1 MEVNKMKTLKK
12 LLSLLLALAMV
23 LSLAACGG
31 SNGGAA
37 SDATKEDAPAQSDAA
52 EGGDAAEAPAAGSV
66 KIAYIPKERNES
78 FWQAVEA
85 GAQQAAADLGA
96 ELIMYGDAA
105 GANTAANQS
114 TYVETATDLGVD
126 AIAFA
131 ALDADSTDAALQAA
145 QAAGISV
152 VGFDSD
158 PGEEARDWFVNQVD
172 PAELAVILLDDLVEN
187 LGDKYSAD
195 SPAVVYLVSTNL
207 TTPNQ
212 NTWIEHIKAAYYS
225 DYEIAMTDTGAI
237 DFDACKENTRNN
249 TYTVNEKYAMLD
261 VKVNPDSEI
270 IYAGDGDGLT
280 EIEATL
286 SAHPEINAL
295 ISLTTNVIASCAT
308 AIESCG
314 LSGSCIFNG
323 IATPTDSKAY
333 LESGMMTTVVL
344 WQAYDLGYLAV
355 NVAYAAATGELTPG
369 DTEFVSG
376 LSGQTQVEGISTY
389 PDSHKVDGVT
399 VYLGGPA
406 TFHLD
411 TIDCWKN

>member
-1 MEVNKMKTLKK
+1 MKK
-12 LLSLLLALAMV
+12 LLALICALV
-23 LSLAACGG
+23 LCLSLAACGG
-31 SNGGAA
+31 GNGGNAGGNA
-37 SDATKEDAPAQSDAA
+37 GGNSGGNAGGGSSS
-52 EGGDAAEAPAAGSV
+52 GGDI

-85 GAQQAAADLGA
+85 GAQQAAKDRGV

-114 TYVETATDLGVD
+114 TYVETATELGVN

-131 ALDADSTDAALQAA
+131 ALDSDSTDAALQAA

-172 PAELAVILLDDLVEN
+172 PAALAEILLDDLVTN
-187 LGDKYSAD
+187 IGSKYSSSD
-195 SPAVVYLVSTNL
+195 PAVVYLVSTNL

-212 NTWIEHIKAAYYS
+212 NTWIEHLKATYYS
-225 DYEIAMTDTGAI
+225 DYEIVYTDSGAI
-237 DFDACKENTRNN
+237 DFDACKDNTRKN
-249 TYTVNEKYAMLD
+249 TYTVNDKYNMLD
-261 VKVNPDSEI
+261 MRCNPDSDI

-286 SAHPEINAL
+286 SAHSEINAL

-308 AIESCG
+308 AIDSCG
-314 LSGSCIFNG
+314 MSDTCIFNG
-323 IATPTDSKAY
+323 IATPGDSKAY
-333 LESGMMTTVVL
+333 LENGLMTTVVL

-355 NVAYAAATGELTPG
+355 DVAYAAAAGELTEG
-369 DTEFVSG
+369 ATSYVSG
-376 LSGQTQVEGISTY
+376 LSGQTQVEGVSTY
-389 PDSHKVDGVT
+389 EDSHHVDGVT
-399 VYLGGPA
+399 VYLGAPA
-406 TFHLD
+406 TFTLD
-411 TIDCWKN
+411 TLDCWKS

>member
-1 MEVNKMKTLKK
+1 MKTLKK

-355 NVAYAAATGELTPG
+355 NTAYAAATGELTPG

>member
-1 MEVNKMKTLKK
+1 MKTLKK
-12 LLSLLLALAMV
+12 MLAMLLALMMV
-23 LSLAACGG
+23 LSLAACG
-31 SNGGAA
+31 A
-37 SDATKEDAPAQSDAA
+37 SGDTTSDTGDSG
-52 EGGDAAEAPAAGSV
+52 EGGGDAASGDV
-66 KIAYIPKERNES
+66 TIAYIPKERNES

-85 GAQQAAADLGA
+85 GAQKAADDLGC
-96 ELIMYGDAA
+96 ELVMYGDAA

-131 ALDADSTDAALQAA
+131 ALDSDSTDAALQAA

-172 PAELAVILLDDLVEN
+172 PAELATILLDDLAEN
-187 LGDKYSAD
+187 LGDTYTAD
-195 SPAVVYLVSTNL
+195 NPAVVYLVSTNL

-212 NTWIEHIKAAYYS
+212 NTWIEHIKAAYYT
-225 DYEIAMTDTGAI
+225 DYEIAMTDSGAI
-237 DFDACKENTRNN
+237 DFDTCKENTRNN

-261 VKVNPDSEI
+261 VKVNPDSDI

-295 ISLTTNVIASCAT
+295 VSLTTNVISSCAT

-314 LSGSCIFNG
+314 LSDSCIFNG
-323 IATPTDSKAY
+323 IATPTDCKSY

-355 NVAYAAATGELTPG
+355 SAAYSAATGELVEG
-369 DTEFVSG
+369 ATEYVSG
-376 LSGQTQVEGISTY
+376 LSGQTQVEGVSTY
-389 PDSHKVDGVT
+389 PASHKVEGSVI
-399 VYLGGPA
+399 YLGGPA

-411 TIDCWKN
+411 TLDCWKQ

>member
-1 MEVNKMKTLKK
+1 MKNAKK
-12 LLSLLLALAMV
+12 LLALFTALSMT

-31 SNGGAA
+31 GGGGAA
-37 SDATKEDAPAQSDAA
+37 SGGASSGGAA
-52 EGGDAAEAPAAGSV
+52 ASGGSGNASGGSGNASGGSV

-85 GAQQAAADLGA
+85 GAQQAANDLGA

-114 TYVETATDLGVD
+114 TYVETATELGVN

-131 ALDADSTDAALQAA
+131 ALDSDSTDAALQAA
-145 QAAGISV
+145 QAAGITV

-172 PAELAVILLDDLVEN
+172 PAALAEILLDDLVTN
-187 LGDKYSAD
+187 IGDKYSKD
-195 SPAVVYLVSTNL
+195 SPALVYLVSTNL

-212 NTWIEHIKAAYYS
+212 NTWIEHLKATYYS
-225 DYEIAMTDTGAI
+225 DYEIVYTDTGAI
-237 DFDACKENTRNN
+237 DFDACKENTRNGSF
-249 TYTVNEKYAMLD
+249 TVNEKYAMLNM
-261 VKVNPDSEI
+261 KCHPDNDI

-286 SAHPEINAL
+286 SAHPDINAL

-308 AIESCG
+308 AIDSCG
-314 LSGSCIFNG
+314 MSETCIFNG
-323 IATPTDSKAY
+323 IATPGDSKAY

-355 NVAYAAATGELTPG
+355 NAAYSAATGELTKG
-369 DTEFVSG
+369 ATEFVSG
-376 LSGQTQVEGISTY
+376 LSGKTQVEGISTY
-389 PDSHKVDGVT
+389 DASHHVDGVT
-399 VYLGGPA
+399 VYLGAPA
-406 TFHLD
+406 TFTLD
-411 TIDCWKN
+411 TLSGWKS

>member
-1 MEVNKMKTLKK
+1 MKNAKK
-12 LLSLLLALAMV
+12 LLALFTALSMTF
-23 LSLAACGG
+23 SLAACGG
-31 SNGGAA
+31 GGGGAA
-37 SDATKEDAPAQSDAA
+37 SSGGGAAASSGGGAAASSGGSGGGSAPA
-52 EGGDAAEAPAAGSV
+52 GGTV

-85 GAQQAAADLGA
+85 GAQQAATDLGA

-114 TYVETATDLGVD
+114 TYVETATELGVN

-131 ALDADSTDAALQAA
+131 ALDSDSTDAALQAA
-145 QAAGISV
+145 QAAGITV

-172 PAELAVILLDDLVEN
+172 PAALAEILLDDLVTN
-187 LGDKYSAD
+187 IGDKYSKD
-195 SPAVVYLVSTNL
+195 SPALVYLVSTNL

-212 NTWIEHIKAAYYS
+212 NTWIEHLKATYYS
-225 DYEIAMTDTGAI
+225 DYEIVYTDTGAI
-237 DFDACKENTRNN
+237 DFDACKNNTRNGN
-249 TYTVNEKYAMLD
+249 FTVNEKYAMLNL
-261 VKVNPDSEI
+261 KCHPDNDI

-286 SAHPEINAL
+286 SAHPDINAL

-308 AIESCG
+308 AIDSCG
-314 LSGSCIFNG
+314 MSSTCIFNG
-323 IATPTDSKAY
+323 IATPGDSKAY

-355 NVAYAAATGELTPG
+355 NAAYAAATGGLTKG
-369 DTEFVSG
+369 ATEFVSG
-376 LSGQTQVEGISTY
+376 LSGKTQVEGVSTY
-389 PDSHKVDGVT
+389 DASHHVDGVT
-399 VYLGGPA
+399 VYLGAPA
-406 TFHLD
+406 TFNLD
-411 TIDCWKN
+411 TLSCWKS

>member
-1 MEVNKMKTLKK
+1 MKTLKK
-12 LLSLLLALAMV
+12 MLALLLALMMV
-23 LSLAACGG
+23 LALAACGETASSSGDTG
-31 SNGGAA
+31 SGDTSTG
-37 SDATKEDAPAQSDAA
+37 D
-52 EGGDAAEAPAAGSV
+52 EGGGSASGSDV
-66 KIAYIPKERNES
+66 TIAYIPKERNES

-85 GAQQAAADLGA
+85 GAQKAAEDLGC
-96 ELIMYGDAA
+96 ELVMYGDAA

-131 ALDADSTDAALQAA
+131 ALDSDSTDAALQAA

-187 LGDKYSAD
+187 LSDTYTAD
-195 SPAVVYLVSTNL
+195 NPAVVYLVSTNL

-225 DYEIAMTDTGAI
+225 DYEIAMTDSGAI
-237 DFDACKENTRNN
+237 DFDTCKENTRNN
-249 TYTVNEKYAMLD
+249 TYTVNDKYAMLD

-295 ISLTTNVIASCAT
+295 VSLTTNVIASCAT

-314 LSGSCIFNG
+314 LSDSCVFNG
-323 IATPTDSKAY
+323 IATPTDCQAY

-355 NVAYAAATGELTPG
+355 NAAYAAATGELTEG
-369 DTEFVSG
+369 ATEFVSG
-376 LSGQTQVEGISTY
+376 LSGQTQVEGVSTY
-389 PDSHKVDGVT
+389 ADSHKVDGT
-399 VYLGGPA
+399 TIYLGGPA

-411 TIDCWKN
+411 TLDCWKN

>member
-1 MEVNKMKTLKK
+1 MKTLKK

-152 VGFDSD
+152 IGFDSD

-195 SPAVVYLVSTNL
+195 SPAVVYLMST
-207 TTPNQ
+207 
-212 NTWIEHIKAAYYS
+212 E
-225 DYEIAMTDTGAI
+225 
-237 DFDACKENTRNN
+237 
-249 TYTVNEKYAMLD
+249 
-261 VKVNPDSEI
+261 
-270 IYAGDGDGLT
+270 
-280 EIEATL
+280 
-286 SAHPEINAL
+286 
-295 ISLTTNVIASCAT
+295 
-308 AIESCG
+308 
-314 LSGSCIFNG
+314 
-323 IATPTDSKAY
+323 
-333 LESGMMTTVVL
+333 
-344 WQAYDLGYLAV
+344 
-355 NVAYAAATGELTPG
+355 
-369 DTEFVSG
+369 
-376 LSGQTQVEGISTY
+376 
-389 PDSHKVDGVT
+389 
-399 VYLGGPA
+399 
-406 TFHLD
+406 
-411 TIDCWKN
+411 

>member
-1 MEVNKMKTLKK
+1 MKFKK
-12 LLSLLLALAMV
+12 A
-23 LSLAACGG
+23 LSLAVVA
-31 SNGGAA
+31 SMAIPTFASAA
-37 SDATKEDAPAQSDAA
+37 DVT
-52 EGGDAAEAPAAGSV
+52 
-66 KIAYIPKERNES
+66 IAYIPKERNES

-85 GAQQAAADLGA
+85 GAQQAADDLGA

-114 TYVETATDLGVD
+114 TYVETATELEVD

-131 ALDADSTDAALQAA
+131 ALDSDSTDAALQAA
-145 QAAGISV
+145 QAEGITV

-172 PAELAVILLDDLVEN
+172 PAELAVILLDDIVEHI
-187 LGDKYSAD
+187 GDKYSAD
-195 SPAVVYLVSTNL
+195 APAVVYLVSTNL

-212 NTWIEHIKAAYYS
+212 NTWIEAIKAAYYS
-225 DYEIAMTDTGAI
+225 DYEIAYTDTGAI
-237 DFDACKENTRNN
+237 DFDTCKQNTRDN

-261 VKVNPDSEI
+261 VKVNPDSDI
-270 IYAGDGDGLT
+270 IYAGDGAGLE

-314 LSGSCIFNG
+314 MTETCIFNG
-323 IATPTDSKAY
+323 IATPGDSKAY
-333 LESGMMTTVVL
+333 LENGLMTTVVL

-355 NVAYAAATGELTPG
+355 NAAYAAVTGDLEAG
-369 DTEFVSG
+369 ATEFVSN

-389 PDSHKVDGVT
+389 PESHKVDGAV

-406 TFHLD
+406 TFTLD
-411 TIDCWKN
+411 TLDCWKN

>member
-1 MEVNKMKTLKK
+1 MKLKK
-12 LLSLLLALAMV
+12 ALSLT
-23 LSLAACGG
+23 LAAGMLATAFP
-31 SNGGAA
+31 SVASAA
-37 SDATKEDAPAQSDAA
+37 DVT
-52 EGGDAAEAPAAGSV
+52 
-66 KIAYIPKERNES
+66 IAYIPKERNES

-85 GAQQAAADLGA
+85 GAQQAADDLGA

-114 TYVETATDLGVD
+114 TYVETATELEVD

-145 QAAGISV
+145 QAEGITV

-172 PAELAVILLDDLVEN
+172 PHELAAILLDDIVEHI
-187 LGDKYSAD
+187 GDKYTAD
-195 SPAVVYLVSTNL
+195 APAVVYLVSTNL

-212 NTWIEHIKAAYYS
+212 NTWIEAIKAAYYS
-225 DYEIAMTDTGAI
+225 DYEIAYTESGAI
-237 DFDACKENTRNN
+237 DFDTCKQNTRDN

-261 VKVNPDSEI
+261 LKVNPDSDI
-270 IYAGDGDGLT
+270 IYAGDGAGLE

-314 LSGSCIFNG
+314 MTETCIFNG
-323 IATPTDSKAY
+323 IATPGDSKAY
-333 LESGMMTTVVL
+333 LENGLMTTVVL

-355 NVAYAAATGELTPG
+355 NAAYAAATGDLAEG
-369 DTEFVSG
+369 ATEFKSN
-376 LSGQTQVEGISTY
+376 LSGATQVEGVSTY
-389 PDSHKVDGVT
+389 ADSHLVDGDV

-406 TFHLD
+406 TFNLD
-411 TIDCWKN
+411 TLDCWKN

>member
-1 MEVNKMKTLKK
+1 MKK
-12 LLSLLLALAMV
+12 LLALICALV
-23 LSLAACGG
+23 LCLSLAACGG
-31 SNGGAA
+31 GNGGNAGGNA
-37 SDATKEDAPAQSDAA
+37 GGNSGGNAGGGSSS
-52 EGGDAAEAPAAGSV
+52 GGDI

-85 GAQQAAADLGA
+85 GAQQAAKDRGV

-114 TYVETATDLGVD
+114 TYVETATELGVN

-131 ALDADSTDAALQAA
+131 ALDSDSTDAALQAA

-172 PAELAVILLDDLVEN
+172 PAALAEILLDDLVTN
-187 LGDKYSAD
+187 IGSKYSSSD
-195 SPAVVYLVSTNL
+195 PAVVYLVSTNL

-212 NTWIEHIKAAYYS
+212 NTWIEHLKATYYS
-225 DYEIAMTDTGAI
+225 DYEIVYTDSGAI
-237 DFDACKENTRNN
+237 DFDACKDNTRKN
-249 TYTVNEKYAMLD
+249 TYTVNEKYNMLD
-261 VKVNPDSEI
+261 MRCNPDSDI

-286 SAHPEINAL
+286 SAHSEINAL

-308 AIESCG
+308 AIDSCG
-314 LSGSCIFNG
+314 MSDSCIFNG
-323 IATPTDSKAY
+323 IATPGDSKAY
-333 LESGMMTTVVL
+333 LENGLMTTVVL

-355 NVAYAAATGELTPG
+355 DVAYAAATGALTEG
-369 DTEFVSG
+369 ATSYVSG
-376 LSGQTQVEGISTY
+376 LSGQTQVEGVSTY
-389 PDSHKVDGVT
+389 EDSHHVDGVT
-399 VYLGGPA
+399 VYLGAPA
-406 TFHLD
+406 TFTLD
-411 TIDCWKN
+411 TLNCWKS

>member
-1 MEVNKMKTLKK
+1 MKK
-12 LLSLLLALAMV
+12 LLAMICALV
-23 LSLAACGG
+23 LCLSLAACGG
-31 SNGGAA
+31 GNGGGNAGGNA
-37 SDATKEDAPAQSDAA
+37 GGSSDGGAK
-52 EGGDAAEAPAAGSV
+52 GGDV

-85 GAQQAAADLGA
+85 GAQQAAKDRGV

-114 TYVETATDLGVD
+114 TYVETATELGVN
-126 AIAFA
+126 AIVFA
-131 ALDADSTDAALQAA
+131 ALDSDSTDAALQAA

-172 PAELAVILLDDLVEN
+172 PAALAEILLDDLVTN
-187 LGDKYSAD
+187 IGSKYSAS

-212 NTWIEHIKAAYYS
+212 NTWIEHLKATYYS
-225 DYEIAMTDTGAI
+225 DYEIVYTDSGAI
-237 DFDACKENTRNN
+237 DFDACKDNTRKN
-249 TYTVNEKYAMLD
+249 TYTVNDKYNMLD
-261 VKVNPDSEI
+261 MRCNPDSDI

-286 SAHPEINAL
+286 SAHSEINAL

-308 AIESCG
+308 AIDSCG
-314 LSGSCIFNG
+314 MSDTCIFNG
-323 IATPTDSKAY
+323 IATPGDSKAY
-333 LESGMMTTVVL
+333 LESGLMTTVVL

-355 NVAYAAATGELTPG
+355 DAAYSAATGELKEGATSY
-369 DTEFVSG
+369 VSG
-376 LSGQTQVEGISTY
+376 LSGQTQVEGVSTY
-389 PDSHKVDGVT
+389 EDSHHVDGVT
-399 VYLGGPA
+399 VYLGAPA
-406 TFHLD
+406 TFTLD
-411 TIDCWKN
+411 TLDCWKS

>member
-1 MEVNKMKTLKK
+1 MKK
-12 LLSLLLALAMV
+12 LLALICALV
-23 LSLAACGG
+23 LCLSLAACGG
-31 SNGGAA
+31 GNGGNA
-37 SDATKEDAPAQSDAA
+37 
-52 EGGDAAEAPAAGSV
+52 GGNAGGNSGGNAGGGSSSGGNI

-85 GAQQAAADLGA
+85 GAQQAAKDRGV

-114 TYVETATDLGVD
+114 TYVETATELGVN

-131 ALDADSTDAALQAA
+131 ALDSDSTDAALQAA

-172 PAELAVILLDDLVEN
+172 PAALAEILLDDLVTN
-187 LGDKYSAD
+187 IGSKYSSSD
-195 SPAVVYLVSTNL
+195 PAVVYLVSTNL

-212 NTWIEHIKAAYYS
+212 NTWIEHLKATYYS
-225 DYEIAMTDTGAI
+225 DYEIVYTDSGAI
-237 DFDACKENTRNN
+237 DFDACKDNTRKN
-249 TYTVNEKYAMLD
+249 TYTVNDKYNMLD
-261 VKVNPDSEI
+261 MRCNPDSDI

-286 SAHPEINAL
+286 SAHSEINAL

-308 AIESCG
+308 AIDSCG
-314 LSGSCIFNG
+314 MSDTCIFNG
-323 IATPTDSKAY
+323 IATPGDSKAY
-333 LESGMMTTVVL
+333 LENGLMTTVVL

-355 NVAYAAATGELTPG
+355 DVAYAAAAGELTEG
-369 DTEFVSG
+369 ATSYVSG
-376 LSGQTQVEGISTY
+376 LSGQTQVEGVSTY
-389 PDSHKVDGVT
+389 EDSHHVDGVT
-399 VYLGGPA
+399 VYLGAPA
-406 TFHLD
+406 TFTLD
-411 TIDCWKN
+411 TLDCWKS

>member
-1 MEVNKMKTLKK
+1 MKSLKK
-12 LLSLLLALAMV
+12 LLSLLLALTMV

-31 SNGGAA
+31 SGSGSSGGST
-37 SDATKEDAPAQSDAA
+37 SDGGKEDAAQSNAA
-52 EGGDAAEAPAAGSV
+52 ESGDAAEAPAAGSV

-145 QAAGISV
+145 QAAGIAV

-187 LGDKYSAD
+187 IGDKYSAD

-212 NTWIEHIKAAYYS
+212 NTWIEHIKAAYYT

-237 DFDACKENTRNN
+237 DFDTCKNNTRSN

-314 LSGSCIFNG
+314 LSDSCIFNG

-355 NVAYAAATGELTPG
+355 NVAYAAATGELEQG
-369 DTEFVSG
+369 ATEFVSG

>member
-1 MEVNKMKTLKK
+1 MKK
-12 LLSLLLALAMV
+12 LLALICALV
-23 LSLAACGG
+23 LCLSLAACGG
-31 SNGGAA
+31 GNGGNA
-37 SDATKEDAPAQSDAA
+37 
-52 EGGDAAEAPAAGSV
+52 GGNAGGNSGGNAGGGSSSGGNI

-85 GAQQAAADLGA
+85 GAQQAAKDRGV

-114 TYVETATDLGVD
+114 TYVETATELGVN

-131 ALDADSTDAALQAA
+131 ALDSDSTDAALQAA

-172 PAELAVILLDDLVEN
+172 PAALAEILLDDLVTN
-187 LGDKYSAD
+187 IGSKYSSSD
-195 SPAVVYLVSTNL
+195 PAVVYLVSTNL

-212 NTWIEHIKAAYYS
+212 NTWIEHLKATYYS
-225 DYEIAMTDTGAI
+225 DYEIVYTDSGAI
-237 DFDACKENTRNN
+237 DFDACKDNTRKN
-249 TYTVNEKYAMLD
+249 TYTVNDKYNMLD
-261 VKVNPDSEI
+261 MRCNPDSDI

-286 SAHPEINAL
+286 SAHSEINAL

-308 AIESCG
+308 AIDSCG
-314 LSGSCIFNG
+314 MSDSCIFNG
-323 IATPTDSKAY
+323 IATPGDSKAY
-333 LESGMMTTVVL
+333 LENGLMTTVVL

-355 NVAYAAATGELTPG
+355 DVAYAAAAGELTEG
-369 DTEFVSG
+369 ATSYVSG
-376 LSGQTQVEGISTY
+376 LSGQTQVEGVSTY
-389 PDSHKVDGVT
+389 EDSHHVDGVT
-399 VYLGGPA
+399 VYLGAPA
-406 TFHLD
+406 TFTLD
-411 TIDCWKN
+411 TLDCWKS

>member
-1 MEVNKMKTLKK
+1 MKK
-12 LLSLLLALAMV
+12 LLAMICALV
-23 LSLAACGG
+23 LCLSLAACGG
-31 SNGGAA
+31 GNGGGNAGGN
-37 SDATKEDAPAQSDAA
+37 SGGS
-52 EGGDAAEAPAAGSV
+52 EGGSASGDI

-85 GAQQAAADLGA
+85 GAQQAAKDRGV

-114 TYVETATDLGVD
+114 TYVETATELGVN

-131 ALDADSTDAALQAA
+131 ALDSDSTDAALQAA

-172 PAELAVILLDDLVEN
+172 PAALAEILLDDLVTN
-187 LGDKYSAD
+187 IGSKYSSSD
-195 SPAVVYLVSTNL
+195 PAVVYLVSTNL

-212 NTWIEHIKAAYYS
+212 NTWIEHLKATYYS
-225 DYEIAMTDTGAI
+225 DYEIVYTDSGAI
-237 DFDACKENTRNN
+237 DFDACKDNTRKN
-249 TYTVNEKYAMLD
+249 TYTVNDKYNMLD
-261 VKVNPDSEI
+261 MRCNPDSDI

-286 SAHPEINAL
+286 SAHSEINAL

-308 AIESCG
+308 AIDSCG
-314 LSGSCIFNG
+314 MSDTCIFNG
-323 IATPTDSKAY
+323 IATPGDSKAY
-333 LESGMMTTVVL
+333 LENGLMTTVVL

-355 NVAYAAATGELTPG
+355 DVAYAAAAGELTEG
-369 DTEFVSG
+369 ATSYVSG
-376 LSGQTQVEGISTY
+376 LSGQTQVEGVSTY
-389 PDSHKVDGVT
+389 EDSHHVDGVT
-399 VYLGGPA
+399 VYLGAPA
-406 TFHLD
+406 TFTLD
-411 TIDCWKN
+411 TLDCWKS

>member
-1 MEVNKMKTLKK
+1 
-12 LLSLLLALAMV
+12 MV
-23 LSLAACGG
+23 AGTCAAAF
-31 SNGGAA
+31 SSVASAA
-37 SDATKEDAPAQSDAA
+37 DVT
-52 EGGDAAEAPAAGSV
+52 
-66 KIAYIPKERNES
+66 IAYIPKERNES

-85 GAQQAAADLGA
+85 GATQAADDLGVD
-96 ELIMYGDAA
+96 LIMYGDAA

-114 TYVETATDLGVD
+114 TYVETATELEVD
-126 AIAFA
+126 AIVFA

-145 QAAGISV
+145 QAEGITV

-172 PAELAVILLDDLVEN
+172 PAELATILLDDIVEN
-187 LGDKYSAD
+187 IGDQYTAD
-195 SPAVVYLVSTNL
+195 APAIVYLVSTNL

-212 NTWIEHIKAAYYS
+212 NTWIEAIKAAYYS
-225 DYEIAMTDTGAI
+225 DYEIVYTESGAI
-237 DFDACKENTRNN
+237 DFDTCKQNTRDN

-261 VKVNPDSEI
+261 VKVNPDSDI
-270 IYAGDGDGLT
+270 IYAGDGAGLE

-314 LSGSCIFNG
+314 MTDTCIFNG
-323 IATPTDSKAY
+323 IATPGDSKAY
-333 LESGMMTTVVL
+333 LENGLMTTVVL

-355 NVAYAAATGELTPG
+355 NTAYSAVTGDLTEGATEY
-369 DTEFVSG
+369 VSN
-376 LSGQTQVEGISTY
+376 LSGTTQVEGISTY
-389 PDSHKVDGVT
+389 ADAHKVDGVT

-406 TFHLD
+406 TFTLD
-411 TIDCWKN
+411 TLDCWKN

>member
-1 MEVNKMKTLKK
+1 MKK
-12 LLSLLLALAMV
+12 LLALICALV
-23 LSLAACGG
+23 LCLSLAACGG
-31 SNGGAA
+31 GNGGNAGGNA
-37 SDATKEDAPAQSDAA
+37 GGNSGGNAGGGSSS
-52 EGGDAAEAPAAGSV
+52 GGDI

-85 GAQQAAADLGA
+85 GAQQAAKDRGV

-114 TYVETATDLGVD
+114 TYVETATELGVN

-131 ALDADSTDAALQAA
+131 ALDSDSTDAALQAA

-172 PAELAVILLDDLVEN
+172 PAALAEILLDDLVTN
-187 LGDKYSAD
+187 IGSKYSSSD
-195 SPAVVYLVSTNL
+195 PAVVYLVSTNL

-212 NTWIEHIKAAYYS
+212 NTWIEHLKATYYS
-225 DYEIAMTDTGAI
+225 DYEIVYTDSGAI
-237 DFDACKENTRNN
+237 DFDACKDNTRKN
-249 TYTVNEKYAMLD
+249 TYTVNDKYNMLD
-261 VKVNPDSEI
+261 MRCNPDSDI

-286 SAHPEINAL
+286 SAHSEINAL

-308 AIESCG
+308 AIDSCG
-314 LSGSCIFNG
+314 MSDSCIFNG
-323 IATPTDSKAY
+323 IATPGDSKAY
-333 LESGMMTTVVL
+333 LENGLMTTVVL

-355 NVAYAAATGELTPG
+355 DVAYAAATGELTEG
-369 DTEFVSG
+369 ATSYVSG
-376 LSGQTQVEGISTY
+376 LSGQTQVEGVSTY
-389 PDSHKVDGVT
+389 EDSHHVDGVT
-399 VYLGGPA
+399 VYLGAPA
-406 TFHLD
+406 TFTLD
-411 TIDCWKN
+411 TLDCWKS